1 MKPTK
6 SGASADNLIELISK
20 TAPGKNNKTNGKHN
34 SQEFTIGT
42 SSRSDVRV
50 NPPLTLPQN
59 KNYQINH
66 TEIQLYQDNENKQ
79 KNQ

>member
-34 SQEFTIGT
+34 S
-42 SSRSDVRV
+42 
-50 NPPLTLPQN
+50 
-59 KNYQINH
+59 
-66 TEIQLYQDNENKQ
+66 
-79 KNQ
+79 